1 MVLGRWSLIPIILIA
16 LTGTWLSLA
25 RFGLL
30 SEKKI
35 AHQVDVDNIKET
47 PAIKP
52 AAFPVFKQVKLAQ
65 VQSIE
70 YPFSEFP
77 EDYYTLKLK
86 DREIVVN
93 QFTGEKLSEVVYPMT
108 TILSRLS
115 LDWHT
120 GRVSIVWAIVLA
132 IACLN
137 ILFFIYSGF
146 AISLK
151 RLEARSKN
159 RYKPEE
165 CRFIILAGSENG
177 STLTYAKALQ
187 QQLIAGGESAY
198 CTELNNYQL
207 FPKAEHII
215 VLTATYGLG
224 DAPTNANRFA
234 ALVKKYPQ
242 QPGVHFSVVGFGS
255 HAYPDFCQFAFEV
268 NNLLTAQPWA
278 VPSLEIHTINDK
290 SPDQF
295 SQWLITWS
303 QKAGLTGIALPG
315 TLKQKPTGLET
326 MTVVEK
332 TDITHA
338 DEPFILRLKTSWR
351 NKYTSG
357 DLLAVYPASD
367 YRERLYSIGKVD
379 GQIQL
384 CIKLHPDGL
393 GSSYLYQLQP
403 GDTLQARIAPNP
415 HFLFPQD
422 VPTVI
427 MISNGT
433 GIAPFLGMIEQ
444 NNQSVEC
451 YLYCGFRFQLSFE
464 PFAAAMARHMAAN
477 KLDGLQV
484 AYSREEEKQYVKDLL
499 ANDAAFVAQT
509 LARGG
514 VLMLCGS
521 LSMQHDVV
529 AWLETICQDRNGKS
543 ISHYQSHGQV
553 LMDCY

>member
-1 MVLGRWSLIPIILIA
+1 
-16 LTGTWLSLA
+16 
-25 RFGLL
+25 
-30 SEKKI
+30 
-35 AHQVDVDNIKET
+35 
-47 PAIKP
+47 
-52 AAFPVFKQVKLAQ
+52 
-65 VQSIE
+65 
-70 YPFSEFP
+70 
-77 EDYYTLKLK
+77 
-86 DREIVVN
+86 
-93 QFTGEKLSEVVYPMT
+93 
-108 TILSRLS
+108 
-115 LDWHT
+115 
-120 GRVSIVWAIVLA
+120 
-132 IACLN
+132 
-137 ILFFIYSGF
+137 
-146 AISLK
+146 
-151 RLEARSKN
+151 
-159 RYKPEE
+159 
-165 CRFIILAGSENG
+165 
-177 STLTYAKALQ
+177 
-187 QQLIAGGESAY
+187 
-198 CTELNNYQL
+198 
-207 FPKAEHII
+207 
-215 VLTATYGLG
+215 
-224 DAPTNANRFA
+224 
-234 ALVKKYPQ
+234 
-242 QPGVHFSVVGFGS
+242 
-255 HAYPDFCQFAFEV
+255 
-268 NNLLTAQPWA
+268 
-278 VPSLEIHTINDK
+278 
-290 SPDQF
+290 
-295 SQWLITWS
+295 
-303 QKAGLTGIALPG
+303 
-315 TLKQKPTGLET
+315 